1 MLEWWQSRGILTMA
15 QTGVKQIFADNAV
28 RERLTQNI
36 GNISSANS
44 INWGRLAPQIAY
56 YFSAYHDLCGKGT
69 IQAGDLVN
77 FSVPTG
83 NFGNIFG
90 RVLCQADGVA
100 GWAPD
105 LCVDENNVVD

>member
-1 MLEWWQSRGILTMA
+1 LETSHRPIQS
-15 QTGVKQIFADNAV
+15 TGVDWRRKLPI
-28 RERLTQNI
+28 
-36 GNISSANS
+36 ISVLITIYA
-44 INWGRLAPQIAY
+44 
-56 YFSAYHDLCGKGT
+56 GKGQ